1 MAKTMNDPIQP
12 TKSNLDSPCSG
23 EQGNKRGRLVIVTG
37 LSGSG
42 KSTAARALEDQG
54 YFVVDNLPLVLL
66 PNFMELPQ
74 QSAGR
79 STPVAV
85 VIDIRNQ
92 DYLSRFRE
100 ILQQI
105 KDAGHQV
112 DVLFLDAADDILVR
126 RFSETRRRHPLKQNE
141 GVLESVRQERRLLS
155 EVMGRATITIDSS
168 LFTPH
173 QLRAKVL
180 QIGFGGDQNY
190 PLAVLLQSFGFR
202 HGLPAGSDLVM
213 DVRFLPNP
221 HFVPDLRPQTGLS
234 AAVSDYVMSQ
244 PATQEFLSSFLGML
258 KFLLPH
264 YHQEGKSYLTISI
277 GCTGGHHRSVA
288 LVEKL
293 YQELSGSFMTM
304 EVLHRDIAKE

>member
-1 MAKTMNDPIQP
+1 MDDPVKP
-12 TKSNLDSPCSG
+12 TESARDSLCSG
-23 EQGNKRGRLVIVTG
+23 AQGNNSGRLVIVTG

-54 YFVVDNLPLVLL
+54 YFVIDNLPLVLL
-66 PNFMELPQ
+66 PDFMELSH
-74 QSAGR
+74 QSAGLA
-79 STPVAV
+79 TPVAV

-100 ILQQI
+100 ILLQI
-105 KDAGHQV
+105 MNAGHQV
-112 DVLFLDAADDILVR
+112 DVLFLDAADDVLVR
-126 RFSETRRRHPLKQNE
+126 RYSETRRRHPLKQKE
-141 GVLESVRQERRLLS
+141 GVLESVRQERRMLA

-168 LFTPH
+168 LLTPH

-221 HFVPDLRPQTGLS
+221 HFVPGLRPQTGLS

-244 PATQEFLSSFLGML
+244 AATQEFLSSFLGLL

-293 YQELSGSFMTM
+293 HQELSAPFMTM
-304 EVLHRDIAKE
+304 QVLHRDIAKE